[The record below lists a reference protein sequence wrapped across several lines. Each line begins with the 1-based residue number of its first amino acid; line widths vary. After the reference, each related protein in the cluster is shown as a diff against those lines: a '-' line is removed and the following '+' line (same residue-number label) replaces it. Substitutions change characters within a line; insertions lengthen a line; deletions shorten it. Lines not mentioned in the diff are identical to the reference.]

1 MAKHPPG
8 EHHGHAMP
16 GNPNDGPLAVPRL
29 FKVGE
34 SLNVITAG
42 FAGDLGDEVQAVA
55 QCPVA
60 QRSHKRSSGNVWQQE
75 KSLHRA
81 IDSESLLIDD
91 AVACT
96 YDGDAMVAAGKK

>member
-1 MAKHPPG
+1 
-8 EHHGHAMP
+8 
-16 GNPNDGPLAVPRL
+16 
-29 FKVGE
+29 VGE

-60 QRSHKRSSGNVWQQE
+60 QRSHRRSSGNVWQQE

-96 YDGDAMVAAGKK
+96 YDGDAMVAAGKKKPDEENGQVEEEEAGGEVYHVEKVCPTP